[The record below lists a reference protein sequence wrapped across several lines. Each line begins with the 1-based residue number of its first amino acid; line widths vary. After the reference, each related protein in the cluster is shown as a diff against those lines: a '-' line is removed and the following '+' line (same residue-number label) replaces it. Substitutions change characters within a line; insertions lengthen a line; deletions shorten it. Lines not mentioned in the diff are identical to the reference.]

1 MKTKIGLKAVS
12 ALTITLSLAACGGGN
27 GESNGQSY
35 NAITPQSVA
44 EVYTG
49 TKTLANLNSNNAEA
63 FANSAYSITS
73 EFADKDDLLINELGL
88 LNLFSSLDQ
97 IPSMSQ
103 DCDLGSLNVA
113 NSLTDGLGSLSIT
126 FNNCQTQTSNNTQ
139 KINGKMQLNINSLDA
154 YGAPYTYSSIFSNFV
169 VQVNDNSTFENA
181 STFIHGE
188 NKVVRENE
196 GRKSITNLVNS
207 MASSQNASD
216 NENVMVQSFTV
227 IEKTNSINQKEYSM
241 SGEFYDATQGKVNVS
256 TVKPLIFSSPNLL
269 ESGSFVLTGN
279 NNSKVKVEVDN
290 YVTSLHVDA
299 DGDGSYEYTAPYFRL
314 ESE

>member
-1 MKTKIGLKAVS
+1 MKTKTGLKAIS
-12 ALTITLSLAACGGGN
+12 ALIMTSALVACGGGSDGGSGVTN
-27 GESNGQSY
+27 NAFTAESVTSK
-35 NAITPQSVA
+35 
-44 EVYTG
+44 YTG
-49 TKTLANLNSNNAEA
+49 NTKLANLNRDNAA
-63 FANSAYSITS
+63 DFANSAYSITS
-73 EFADKDDLLINELGL
+73 EFADKDDLFSNQLSISNLIG
-88 LNLFSSLDQ
+88 SLDQ

-103 DCDLGSLNVA
+103 NCDLGSLNIE
-113 NSLTDGLGSLSIT
+113 NSLTNGLGSLSIT
-126 FNNCQTQTSNNTQ
+126 FNNCQTQSSNNTQ
-139 KINGKMQLNINSLDA
+139 KINGKMQLKINSLDA
-154 YGAPYTYSSIFSNFV
+154 YGAPYTYSSIFSNFA

-279 NNSKVKVEVDN
+279 NNSKVKVEIDN

-299 DGDGSYEYTAPYFRL
+299 DGDDSYEYTAPYFRL